1 VSTQTAIDLHAHVLP
16 GLDDGPR
23 RLEEA
28 VALVRAAGTRGTA
41 TMVATSHV
49 NRRWGVGA
57 DQIAAAHDRLR
68 AALARDGV
76 EVELLRGA
84 EIAID
89 RLPGLQGGEL
99 DRLGL
104 GGGATLLVECPLRE
118 ETGDPSFPVRRL
130 LADGRPVL
138 LAHPERSPLFQREPE
153 RLARLVAEGATAQL
167 TAASFA
173 GAFGRVARDSAIA
186 MLRAG
191 IAHLVASDAH
201 DRVRRPP
208 GLADGL
214 AALRRAAPDLAG
226 LDAHLGHDV
235 PAAVLAGAPVPVL
248 HRRFAAA

>member
-1 VSTQTAIDLHAHVLP
+1 VSAASAIDIHAHVLP
-16 GLDDGPR
+16 CLDDGPQ

-28 VALVRAAGTRGTA
+28 VALVRAAGALGTRTL
-41 TMVATSHV
+41 VATSHV
-49 NRRWGVGA
+49 NRRWGIGA
-57 DQIAAAHDRLR
+57 DFIALAYDRLR
-68 AALARDGV
+68 RALDGAGV

-104 GGGATLLVECPLRE
+104 GGGPTLLVECPLRE
-118 ETGDPSFPVRRL
+118 ETGDPTFPVRRL

-153 RLARLVAEGATAQL
+153 RLGGLVAEGATAQL
-167 TAASFA
+167 TAASFS
-173 GAFGRVARDSAIA
+173 GAFGRPARDAAIV

-191 IAHLVASDAH
+191 HAHLVASDAH
-201 DRVRRPP
+201 NRTRRPP

-226 LDAHLGHDV
+226 LEALLTIDA
-235 PAAVLAGAPVPVL
+235 PAAVLAGAAPPQARPL
-248 HRRFAAA
+248 RAA